1 VTTAFRIEASRLA
14 SGQWDQARQRDVGEG
29 DIHRSYSADRIGNGQ
44 PIRNPFQWDGNLW
57 VCVSIIGS
65 GLTATGEQEFQ
76 AYKLVPRELFK
87 GEPTSYGKKVSVD
100 AGDLA
105 RTDPNGFYHG
115 MTVKHDG
122 RTFVLT
128 GPPAVFVPEAQP
140 ERPAA
145 TMNAREQL
153 KLF

>member
-14 SGQWDQARQRDVGEG
+14 SGHWDEAKQRDVGEG
-29 DIHRSYSADRIGNGQ
+29 DIYRSYSADRIGGGQ
-44 PIRNPFQWDGNLW
+44 PIRIPFAWDGNLW

-65 GLTATGEQEFQ
+65 GLTSTGEQEFQ
-76 AYKLVPRELFK
+76 AYKLVPLELFK
-87 GEPTSYGKKVSVD
+87 EEPTSYHKKVSID
-100 AGDLA
+100 AGDFA
-105 RTDPNGFYHG
+105 RNDPNGFYHG
-115 MTVKHDG
+115 MTVKQGG

-128 GPPAVFVPEAQP
+128 GPPAVFMPEAQP

-145 TMNAREQL
+145 TMDVREQL